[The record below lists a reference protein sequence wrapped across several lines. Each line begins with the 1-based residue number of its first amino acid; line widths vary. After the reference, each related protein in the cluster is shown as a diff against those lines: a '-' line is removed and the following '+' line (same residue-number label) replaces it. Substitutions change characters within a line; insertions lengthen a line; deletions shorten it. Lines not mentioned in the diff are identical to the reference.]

1 MIIKFLIFFIVNLYS
16 NYCDKISQSFSDAI
30 WSLKISNGKNDIVSC
45 NSNKLLI
52 PASSLKIVTSIYS
65 FEKLGKDFKFKTE
78 IMSDDVK
85 NNTVE
90 FFVIKGYGDMT
101 LGSSNFNSSI
111 DSVLNDIYDVIKSRK
126 INRIKN
132 LIVDTSL
139 LDDYP
144 ESSWEW
150 QDIGNYYAARVS
162 AFSINDNQYSIY
174 FKTYGV
180 GEKTDIIKIYPDPGL
195 KIKNYVVG
203 DLPKTGDNSYI
214 FSNPYCE
221 SAVIRGSLGITTSAY
236 IVKGSLSNP
245 PETFLKILVEFLKSK
260 NIIVENTNVIYKLL
274 NKKLNVLKTYYS
286 PSLSQII
293 KVMNK
298 KSFNFYAES
307 LLRYSLLKKGVYGL
321 NENLKELGNFL
332 NENGIKRFKIVDGS
346 GLSRRNLFSCDG
358 FIKLLEFAKN
368 RDYYKDFYESLIYPG
383 DEDAKGHIKKFGLK
397 YNLNTRIKSGSLNG
411 VRSYVGYVENDGRI
425 YSFCFNVNNYI
436 DFIDTDL
443 FFEELLFQII
453 KDKK

>member
-30 WSLKISNGKNDIVSC
+30 WSLKISDGKNDIVSC

-65 FEKLGKDFKFKTE
+65 FEKLGKDFRFKTE

-111 DSVLNDIYDVIKSRK
+111 DSVLNDIYDVIKSKK

-150 QDIGNYYAARVS
+150 QDIGNYYATRVS

-180 GEKTDIIKIYPDPGL
+180 GKKTDIIKIYPDPGL

-221 SAVIRGSLGITTSAY
+221 SAVIRGSLGITTSTY

-307 LLRYSLLKKGVYGL
+307 LLRYSLLKKGVYGID
-321 NENLKELGNFL
+321 ENLKELGNFL

-358 FIKLLEFAKN
+358 FIKLLEFVKN
-368 RDYYKDFYESLIYPG
+368 RDYYNDFYESLIYPG

-411 VRSYVGYVENDGRI
+411 VRSYVGYVENDGKI
-425 YSFCFNVNNYI
+425 YSFCFNINNYI
-436 DFIDTDL
+436 DFLDTDL
-443 FFEELLFQII
+443 FFEEILYKII

>member
-30 WSLKISNGKNDIVSC
+30 WSLKISDGKKDIVRC
-45 NSNKLLI
+45 NSEKLLI

-78 IMSDDVK
+78 IMSDELK

-111 DSVLNDIYDVIKSRK
+111 DGVLNDIYDLIESKK

-132 LIVDTSL
+132 LIIDTSL

-221 SAVIRGSLGITTSAY
+221 NAVIRGSLGITTSAY
-236 IVKGSLSNP
+236 IVKGSLPNP
-245 PETFLKILVEFLKSK
+245 SETFLKILTEFLKSK
-260 NIIVENTNVIYKLL
+260 NIIVENANVIYQPL
-274 NKKLNVLKTYYS
+274 NRKLNVLKTYYS

-321 NENLKELGNFL
+321 NENLKELGDFL
-332 NENGIKRFKIVDGS
+332 KEKGIKRFKIVDGS

-358 FIKLLEFAKN
+358 FIKLLEFVKN
-368 RDYYKDFYESLIYPG
+368 RDYYNDFYESLIYPG

>member
-1 MIIKFLIFFIVNLYS
+1 MIIKFLIFFIINLYS

-30 WSLKISNGKNDIVSC
+30 WSLKISDGKKDIVSC

-65 FEKLGKDFKFKTE
+65 FEKLSKDFKFKTE

-111 DSVLNDIYDVIKSRK
+111 DSVLNDIYDVIKSKK

-221 SAVIRGSLGITTSAY
+221 SAVIRGSLGITTSTY

-260 NIIVENTNVIYKLL
+260 NIIVENNDIIYQPL
-274 NKKLNVLKTYYS
+274 NRKLNVLKTYYS

-307 LLRYSLLKKGVYGL
+307 LLRYSLLKKGVYGID
-321 NENLKELGNFL
+321 ENLKELGNFL

-358 FIKLLEFAKN
+358 FIKLLEFVKN
-368 RDYYKDFYESLIYPG
+368 RDYYNDFYESLIYPG

-411 VRSYVGYVENDGRI
+411 VRSYVGYVENDGKI
-425 YSFCFNVNNYI
+425 YSFCFNINNYI
-436 DFIDTDL
+436 DFLDTDL
-443 FFEELLFQII
+443 FFEEILYKII

>member
-1 MIIKFLIFFIVNLYS
+1 MIIKLLIFFIINLYS
-16 NYCDKISQSFSDAI
+16 NYCDTISQNFSDAI
-30 WSLKISNGKNDIVSC
+30 WSLKISDGKNDIVSC

-65 FEKLGKDFKFKTE
+65 FEKLGKDFRFKTE

-85 NNTVE
+85 DNTVE

-111 DSVLNDIYDVIKSRK
+111 DSVLNDIYDVVESKK
-126 INRIKN
+126 INRVKN
-132 LIVDTSL
+132 LIVDASL

-195 KIKNYVVG
+195 KIKNYVIG

-221 SAVIRGSLGITTSAY
+221 SAIIRGSLGITTSAY
-236 IVKGSLSNP
+236 IVKGSLPNP
-245 PETFLKILVEFLKSK
+245 PETFLKILVDFLKSK
-260 NIIVENTNVIYKLL
+260 NIIIENNDIIYQPL
-274 NKKLNVLKTYYS
+274 NRKLNVLKTYYS

-307 LLRYSLLKKGVYGL
+307 LLRYSLSKKGIYGL
-321 NENLKELGNFL
+321 NENLKELGDFL
-332 NENGIKRFKIVDGS
+332 KEKGIKRFKIVDGS

-368 RDYYKDFYESLIYPG
+368 RDYYNDFYESLIYPG
-383 DEDAKGHIKKFGLK
+383 DEDTKGHIKKFGLK

>member
-1 MIIKFLIFFIVNLYS
+1 MIIKFLIFFIINLYS
-16 NYCDKISQSFSDAI
+16 NYCDTISQNFSDAI
-30 WSLKISNGKNDIVSC
+30 WSLKISDGKKDIVSC

-65 FEKLGKDFKFKTE
+65 FEKLSKDFKFKTE

-111 DSVLNDIYDVIKSRK
+111 DSVLNDIYDVIKSKK

-221 SAVIRGSLGITTSAY
+221 SAVIRGSLGITTSTY

-260 NIIVENTNVIYKLL
+260 NIIVENNDIIYQPL
-274 NKKLNVLKTYYS
+274 NRKLNVLKTYYS

-321 NENLKELGNFL
+321 DENLKELGNFL

-358 FIKLLEFAKN
+358 FIKLLEFVKN
-368 RDYYKDFYESLIYPG
+368 RDYYNDFYESLIYPG

-411 VRSYVGYVENDGRI
+411 VRSYVGYVENDGKI
-425 YSFCFNVNNYI
+425 YSFCFNINNYI
-436 DFIDTDL
+436 DFLDTDL
-443 FFEELLFQII
+443 FFEEILYKII